1 MPDEQMAAAPEPEMD
16 ATFAETGEAEVM
28 DEGGER
34 RRRELAQNLEDDD
47 EQEKDDAAASEQTV
61 DEAAQDAG
69 DVEPEAQATPHMS
82 MRDIVRAA
90 AVVSAKKESPA
101 AAKAAKAEQPTAS
114 DKVMAELDQNMREA
128 VGVDTGAASAGEPE
142 KKKGARTPNNSI
154 DKAYL
159 SGSVSAIGCPCV
171 LPGGGKAIIMM
182 GTPVVCTDGSYAVM
196 GAGGVQP
203 MNLAGADGAN
213 NGDCL
218 RNAFMLGFM
227 SGMQGNGFM
236 NGFMRSLG
244 TQLGMAGLSA
254 LRGETGAA
262 KHAQASVALE
272 TGELSDLARPKDTDA
287 RVNVDLNGDG
297 VANDEQQRANAE
309 ANADEDGTEKDE
321 RAERREREARVA
333 ARRLPNVSLM
343 GHAQGASAGLD
354 MGA

>member
-1 MPDEQMAAAPEPEMD
+1 MPDEQMATVSEPEMD

-34 RRRELAQNLEDDD
+34 RRRELAQNLEEDD
-47 EQEKDDAAASEQTV
+47 EQEKGGSTAFEHV
-61 DEAAQDAG
+61 GDEAAQDAG
-69 DVEPEAQATPHMS
+69 DGKPEASAAPHMS

-90 AVVSAKKESPA
+90 AVVSAKKGSPA
-101 AAKAAKAEQPTAS
+101 AAKASKAEQPTAS
-114 DKVMAELDQNMREA
+114 DKVMAEIDQNMRDMA
-128 VGVDTGAASAGEPE
+128 GVSTPAATASEPA
-142 KKKGARTPNNSI
+142 KKSTRTSNNSI

-159 SGSVSAIGCPCV
+159 SGSVSAVGCPCV
-171 LPGGGKAIIMM
+171 LPGGGRAIIMM

-196 GAGGVQP
+196 GTDGVQP

-213 NGDCL
+213 NGDYL

-262 KHAQASVALE
+262 KHAQASMSLE
-272 TGELSDLARPKDTDA
+272 TGELSDLARPKEDDA
-287 RVNVDLNGDG
+287 RKNVDLNGDG

-321 RAERREREARVA
+321 TKERREREARVA
-333 ARRLPNVSLM
+333 ARRLPNASLM
-343 GHAQGASAGLD
+343 GHVQGASAGLD